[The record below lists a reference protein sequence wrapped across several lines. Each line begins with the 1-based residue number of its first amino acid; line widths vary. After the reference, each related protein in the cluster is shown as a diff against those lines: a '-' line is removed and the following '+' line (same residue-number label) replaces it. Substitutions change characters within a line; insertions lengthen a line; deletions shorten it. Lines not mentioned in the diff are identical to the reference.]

1 MGAAETREKQKPV
14 SRAELGNSVR
24 DELQTFQCLCFQ
36 AEPMRS
42 GLLMRMHGGGAQ
54 KSNYLSTK
62 GTRVPG
68 QTHNLDLLRP

>member
-14 SRAELGNSVR
+14 SGTELGNSVR

-42 GLLMRMHGGGAQ
+42 GLLMSIMGAE
-54 KSNYLSTK
+54 
-62 GTRVPG
+62 
-68 QTHNLDLLRP
+68 LRNPIT